1 MYGFRSVS
9 SEKIGQRHD
18 KGHRRSLWQL
28 QKYPNF
34 KVHGYFVNIGK
45 THRAMHRLITIESH
59 FLQQQKLYPEVNA
72 EVTDLLHD
80 VAFAAKLVRR
90 EVVRAGLADILGLAG
105 TTNVQGE
112 EVKKLDLF
120 ANEQI
125 INAIGQHGRFAIMGS
140 EENDSIIIPPKN
152 DTGNYALLFDPLD
165 GSSNIDVNVSVG
177 TIFSIYR
184 LKSDDP
190 GKASLEDCLQNGA
203 EQVAAG
209 YVIYG
214 SSVVMVYTTGHGVHG
229 FTYDPTIGEFLLS
242 HANITT
248 PESGKYYSANEG
260 SWAQLNDGTKRY
272 LDYLK
277 EEDPATGRPYSTR
290 YIGSLVADFHRNL
303 LTGGVFVYP
312 ATKKHKNGKLRLMYE
327 ANPLAFICEQAGGRA
342 TDGERRILDIK
353 PEELHQR
360 TPLYIGSTKDVL
372 VAEEFEQGKR

>member
-1 MYGFRSVS
+1 LHQTFLDTRIMN
-9 SEKIGQRHD
+9 
-18 KGHRRSLWQL
+18 QL
-28 QKYPNF
+28 
-34 KVHGYFVNIGK
+34 
-45 THRAMHRLITIESH
+45 TTIESH

-72 EVTDLLHD
+72 EVTDLLND
-80 VAFAAKLVRR
+80 VAFAAKLVRNK
-90 EVVRAGLADILGLAG
+90 VVRAGLADILGLAG
-105 TTNVQGE
+105 STNVQGE

-152 DTGNYALLFDPLD
+152 ETGNYALLFDPLD

-184 LKSDDP
+184 LKADDP
-190 GKASLEDCLQNGA
+190 GNASLDDCLQSGA

-214 SSVVMVYTTGHGVHG
+214 SSVVLVYTTGHGVHG
-229 FTYDPTIGEFLLS
+229 FTYDPGIGEFLLS
-242 HANITT
+242 HENITT
-248 PESGKYYSANEG
+248 PERGKYYSINEG
-260 SWAQLNDGTKRY
+260 SWAQLNEGTKRFI
-272 LDYLK
+272 DYLK
-277 EEDPATGRPYSTR
+277 EEDSSTGRPYSTR

-303 LTGGVFVYP
+303 LTGGVFIYP
-312 ATKKHKNGKLRLMYE
+312 ATKKHKSGKLRLMYE

-342 TDGERRILDIK
+342 TDGQRRILDIR

-360 TPLYIGSTKDVL
+360 TPLYIGSTDDVL
-372 VAEEFEQGKR
+372 VAEEFESGTR